1 MNRVRLIGC
10 LLAAALG
17 ASGCGE
23 LPLTS
28 PAPPPLPPNPVLAPP
43 AVPIKADAQ
52 ITNALTNLVDSE
64 NSFKL
69 GLPTASAETGTPLGD
84 LFSLGSPIGYSLRT
98 RYMNIGIPLAEALT
112 RDTDPVFH
120 DKLITLARWDSNDET
135 RAAALVAVARF
146 QNAADLPIFK
156 EALLH
161 LHVSVRFGALEA
173 LQVWGHPEQATPLL
187 VDEIAHDYEPIL
199 RVYAA
204 GALARMGDSAALH
217 RLRDNLDDPSWL
229 VKAMSARFLG
239 EVGTAEDYDIL
250 VSRIGREQ
258 TNDFV
263 VAEYCIAALKL
274 FPKKNPL

>member
-1 MNRVRLIGC
+1 M
-10 LLAAALG
+10 
-17 ASGCGE
+17 
-23 LPLTS
+23 
-28 PAPPPLPPNPVLAPP
+28 
-43 AVPIKADAQ
+43 
-52 ITNALTNLVDSE
+52 
-64 NSFKL
+64 
-69 GLPTASAETGTPLGD
+69 
-84 LFSLGSPIGYSLRT
+84 
-98 RYMNIGIPLAEALT
+98 
-112 RDTDPVFH
+112 
-120 DKLITLARWDSNDET
+120 
-135 RAAALVAVARF
+135 
-146 QNAADLPIFK
+146 
-156 EALLH
+156 
-161 LHVSVRFGALEA
+161 
-173 LQVWGHPEQATPLL
+173 L